1 MAREIGLM
9 PRTTPIESPQSKRHG
24 GSLREDPQAR
34 LCAGQPAS
42 RRGER
47 APARR
52 LVRAL
57 QRGPSAP
64 VGYRSPR
71 EFRKQ
76 LGTET
81 TENAVGALVAR
92 RGPME
97 GFTGLDYPA
106 RVPEAFEALGH
117 WQREGRLLQKED
129 VVFGLENASRAL
141 LRLFTGENFGKQLVK
156 VADAAA

>member
-1 MAREIGLM
+1 MAEAFVKTLKRDYARVN
-9 PRTTPIESPQSKRHG
+9 PRPDAVS
-24 GSLREDPQAR
+24 
-34 LCAGQPAS
+34 
-42 RRGER
+42 
-47 APARR
+47 
-52 LVRAL
+52 VRQLDGWFEHYNAVH
-57 QRGPSAP
+57 PHKA

-92 RGPME
+92 RGRME

-106 RVPEAFEALGH
+106 CVPEAFEALGH

-141 LRLFTGENFGKQLVK
+141 LRLFIGENFGKQLVK